1 MSNFR
6 KNTLKKL
13 KNQYKNIKGD
23 KRTKINELLSLYE
36 SGNIHNKVTVQK
48 EISNLLAP
56 TDDSQKQLVKYYQSM
71 VKYLTNTPKPVARQ
85 QQKQEVKQKETKR
98 KIEEVIDKLD
108 NKNKKGSYLIDV
120 IFTKW

>member
-1 MSNFR
+1 M
-6 KNTLKKL
+6 
-13 KNQYKNIKGD
+13 
-23 KRTKINELLSLYE
+23 YE

-85 QQKQEVKQKETKR
+85 QQKQEVKHKETKR

-108 NKNKKGSYLIDV
+108 NKNKKGSSLIKL
-120 IFTKW
+120 IFF